1 MNIKVLRCR
10 MCLLRKWTWTD
21 SIVKPCLVLNQ
32 SKCTINWCWLCS
44 HIQVDNNLQD
54 CKLNVNPCFLVPK
67 RTIIFLVCFFSFSF
81 PFSVPSVQLRYSTDS
96 VPEYLWTTNSSYP
109 SGSCFLFKGKGSTT
123 SPNLSVI
130 KTTSSPNIPDCA
142 KLLKANPCSCLRPLN
157 AI

>member
-67 RTIIFLVCFFSFSF
+67 RTIIFLGFFFFFFPIFSSFCSTEVFPQILYLNIYGLLIPAIPQDHVSFSKAKA
-81 PFSVPSVQLRYSTDS
+81 VPHPLIC
-96 VPEYLWTTNSSYP
+96 LW
-109 SGSCFLFKGKGSTT
+109 L
-123 SPNLSVI
+123 
-130 KTTSSPNIPDCA
+130 
-142 KLLKANPCSCLRPLN
+142 KLLPAQISLTVQNFWKPTHAV
-157 AI
+157 A